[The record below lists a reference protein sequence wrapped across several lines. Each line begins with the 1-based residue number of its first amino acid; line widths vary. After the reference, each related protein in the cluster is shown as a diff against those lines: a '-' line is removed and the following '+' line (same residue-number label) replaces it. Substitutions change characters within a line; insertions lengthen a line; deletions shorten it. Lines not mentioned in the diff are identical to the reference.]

1 LFKPIL
7 LEILI
12 PRTISLWNLITFS
25 FKLPVLLILLTP
37 FYEGLVYFLIGEVV
51 GTVYPS

>member
-1 LFKPIL
+1 ML
-7 LEILI
+7 LEILM

-25 FKLPVLLILLTP
+25 FKLPVLFILLAP
-37 FYEGLVYFLIGEVV
+37 FSEGLVYFLKGEVV